1 MNYYSSS
8 SGLQQDAFTHTV
20 QQATQDPK
28 KTIVK
33 QFKNGKQRSY
43 LYHV

>member
-1 MNYYSSS
+1 MNYFRLSI
-8 SGLQQDAFTHTV
+8 GLQQEAFTHTV

-33 QFKNGKQRSY
+33 QFKQGEQRSY